1 MFESG
6 ERLARDVA
14 EALTVLRRMGEGRYA
29 CLLERGGL
37 VLEDPPPDAQVDRA
51 ALGTFLE
58 ARSAA
63 LFGIPEGLAADGP
76 TDDVLGDWGED
87 EFLLAFLN
95 GKVAVV
101 VACPD
106 AEGLRTA
113 AEAPLNVLVDRLFRW
128 RPAYRLDPQGR
139 GLFVSAPRLDIV
151 VVGRAEG

>member
-14 EALTVLRRMGEGRYA
+14 EALTVLRRLGEGRYA
-29 CLLERGGL
+29 CLLERGAL
-37 VLEDPPPDAQVDRA
+37 VLEDPPPDSEADR
-51 ALGTFLE
+51 ALGTYLV

-76 TDDVLGDWGED
+76 TEDVLGDWDED

-95 GKVAVV
+95 GKVALV

-106 AEGLRTA
+106 AEGLRAA
-113 AEAPLNVLVDRLFRW
+113 AEKPLAVLVDRLFRW
-128 RPAYRLDPQGR
+128 KPTYRLDAQGR
-139 GLFVSAPRLDIV
+139 GLFVAAPRLDIV
-151 VVGRAEG
+151 VVGRAQG